1 MEAKQGLVW
10 RLLGAFIF
18 LFCGAPFLLF
28 FALYF
33 LNRVKFHPL
42 LLLSLFLGLAFLLA
56 GIAILS
62 YQKTIAIDRLMGTI
76 VFSSHIF
83 WFPIRRTFSFSD
95 IQGVELRE
103 TEKGLFATEWEEG
116 ETKYRYYEIN
126 LLTYKGKIH
135 IDGTSREE
143 EANEL
148 AKRIGYLIGREVR
161 RIVEGR
167 QGD

>member
-1 MEAKQGLVW
+1 MEAKQSLGW
-10 RLLGAFIF
+10 RLLGALIF

-28 FALYF
+28 FALYS
-33 LNRVKFHPL
+33 LNQMKFHPL

-83 WFPIRRTFSFSD
+83 WYPLRRTFSFSD
-95 IQGVELRE
+95 IQGVELKE
-103 TEKGLFATEWEEG
+103 TERGLFATEWEEG
-116 ETKYRYYEIN
+116 GTKYRYYEIN
-126 LLTYKGKIH
+126 LLTYKGKIY

-143 EANEL
+143 EAKEL
-148 AKRIGYLIGREVR
+148 AERIGYLLGREVR
-161 RIVEGR
+161 RTVEGR
-167 QGD
+167 QED